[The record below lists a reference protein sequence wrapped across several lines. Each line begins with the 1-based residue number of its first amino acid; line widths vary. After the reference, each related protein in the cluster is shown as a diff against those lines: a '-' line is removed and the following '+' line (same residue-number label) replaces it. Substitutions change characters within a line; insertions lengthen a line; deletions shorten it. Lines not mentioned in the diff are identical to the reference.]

1 MEVRDTIHGLIEY
14 NDTEEKIINS
24 QLFQRLR
31 GIKQLALASLVYPG
45 AHHTR
50 FEHSLG
56 VMYLAG
62 KVSENLGLSDDKTK
76 ILRLAGLLHDIGH
89 GPFSHVSEQ
98 IIEKNV
104 DKSILEKYK
113 AENVQEMLSIAF
125 IEKNEEIKGILSNDE
140 LDEIKKILQKEE
152 KRSLEKDI
160 VSGPLDVDKF
170 DYLLRDSY
178 FAGVKYGT
186 FDIDKVIESLTPI
199 DLGREVIQLGIKEEG
214 VYSVEQLLLAKYHM
228 NVQVYRH
235 RLRRITD
242 AMLVRGIE
250 FALDEGLEEI
260 EKIYKFRD
268 EQEYFDNL
276 IKFDDEA
283 IVRYIIK
290 ESEGYAKQFF
300 DRIKQRQI
308 FKEVFQIEINQIN
321 FDDSVSLKNAK
332 NPSSSQIKRITDNV
346 AGFLKISPEMII
358 FDHQVVSNEMLR
370 AFRCSVLGYES
381 PYNNYSFKP
390 VYYERLEEKH
400 LYKKKELVNMYKS
413 QKAKGDDYFTE
424 KAIYGLARVRGL
436 QIKTKYA
443 EAFECYRFV
452 S

>member
-14 NDTEEKIINS
+14 NDIEEKIINS
-24 QLFQRLR
+24 QIFQRLR
-31 GIKQLALASLVYPG
+31 GIKQLALAGLVYPG

-62 KVSENLGLSDDKTK
+62 KVSKNLELSNDKTK

-113 AENVQEMLSIAF
+113 AGTVQEMLSIAF
-125 IEKNEEIKGILSNDE
+125 IEKNEEIKGILSDE
-140 LDEIKKILQKEE
+140 DLNKIKKILQKEE

-186 FDIDKVIESLTPI
+186 FDIDKVIESLTPVVV
-199 DLGREVIQLGIKEEG
+199 GREVIQLGIREEG
-214 VYSVEQLLLAKYHM
+214 VYSIEQLLLAKYHM

-260 EKIYKFRD
+260 EKIFKFRD

-283 IVRYIIK
+283 ILWYIIK

-300 DRIKQRQI
+300 ERIRQRQI
-308 FKEVFQIEINQIN
+308 FKEVFQIEINQLN
-321 FDDSVSLKNAK
+321 FKDSVSLDNAK
-332 NPSSSQIKRITDNV
+332 KLSKEQIDVITEKV
-346 AGFLKISPEMII
+346 ARFLATPPEMTI
-358 FDHQVVSNEMLR
+358 FDHQVYSNPTFKRMGVPINLESIMVTTELKNRIKFSEVSSIFSNPSIEPKREFIYIYAPLDKIQTGEQR
-370 AFRCSVLGYES
+370 REFI
-381 PYNNYSFKP
+381 NNNRDLIFDLIK
-390 VYYERLEEKH
+390 EELK
-400 LYKKKELVNMYKS
+400 
-413 QKAKGDDYFTE
+413 
-424 KAIYGLARVRGL
+424 
-436 QIKTKYA
+436 
-443 EAFECYRFV
+443 
-452 S
+452 

>member
-321 FDDSVSLKNAK
+321 FDDSVSLKNAMS
-332 NPSSSQIKRITDNV
+332 PSLSQIKRITDNV
-346 AGFLKISPEMII
+346 ATFLKISSEMVI
-358 FDHQVVSNEMLR
+358 FDHQVVSNPTFKRMEVPINLEDIM
-370 AFRCSVLGYES
+370 VINKLGKRKSIDAASAIFSNPSIEPRRDFIYIYAPLDELEARKQRKE
-381 PYNNYSFKP
+381 YIDDNRDLIFNLIKEEFK
-390 VYYERLEEKH
+390 
-400 LYKKKELVNMYKS
+400 
-413 QKAKGDDYFTE
+413 
-424 KAIYGLARVRGL
+424 
-436 QIKTKYA
+436 
-443 EAFECYRFV
+443 
-452 S
+452 